1 MKRNTRGV
9 RKFII
14 YGCFV
19 LAGLIVLTWPCV
31 LGVRRSKVFPVSE
44 IKVLGNKN
52 ISENQIIS
60 KASIAL
66 GSNIFTISK
75 SEVRQCVADI
85 NEIKKVR
92 VWRDLP
98 GTIVIEVDEYE
109 PFVQV
114 QLGDKQW
121 FCDRDGNLFHG
132 RTDVECVIIC
142 TSQDDVKPLVK
153 IYSTIKDLNLPFVVG
168 RIVKDKSG
176 DVNLYAGNFSI
187 KGGALDADSS
197 SGIRKK
203 FNDLV
208 KALNDA
214 LARGEIPKYVDLRFY
229 DQGRII
235 IQRQ

>member
-1 MKRNTRGV
+1 V
-9 RKFII
+9 FV
-14 YGCFV
+14 CFV
-19 LAGLIVLTWPCV
+19 LVGLVLLVWFCV
-31 LGVRRSKVFPVSE
+31 LGLRRSKAFSVNE

-52 ISENQIIS
+52 VSENQIIN

-66 GSNIFTISK
+66 GANIFTIGGTEIK
-75 SEVRQCVADI
+75 QRITDI
-85 NEIKKVR
+85 DEIKKVR

-98 GTIVIEVDEYE
+98 GAIVISVDEYE

-114 QLGDKQW
+114 YLDSKQW
-121 FCDRDGNLFHG
+121 LCDRDGNLFHG
-132 RTDVECVIIC
+132 KSDMERVIIC
-142 TSQDDVKPLVK
+142 TSQGDVQPLVK

-176 DVNLYAGNFSI
+176 DVNLYAGNFGI

-197 SGIRKK
+197 SEIRKK

-208 KALNDA
+208 KALNDVM
-214 LARGEIPKYVDLRFY
+214 ARGEIPKYVDLRFY